1 MPATT
6 KPIYLD
12 SCLLIYLVEEDP
24 VFGSSLGLA
33 KDILTPA
40 A

>member
-6 KPIYLD
+6 EPIYLV
-12 SCLLIYLVEEDP
+12 SCLLNSLVEEDP
-24 VFGSSLGLA
+24 VFGASLGLA